1 MKGFFKRHSDFCI
14 RAGVLVV
21 IVVMVFGSVA
31 IAGLFTN
38 KQLFDT
44 TWSFEYACIALP
56 DGTSVD
62 GKIESWTDFE
72 DGDQIQIKIDG
83 VTYLTHIE
91 NVVLLSN

>member
-1 MKGFFKRHSDFCI
+1 MSNFFKRHSDFCI
-14 RAGVLVV
+14 R
-21 IVVMVFGSVA
+21 IVVVLS
-31 IAGLFTN
+31 IALIIAAGFWGTSLFTN

-56 DGTSVD
+56 DGSSVD